1 VEQSRVPLGNSA
13 VRPVAPDEAAEEV
26 LAATA
31 VEVEVVVGFTSVE
44 VGVVLVL
51 DELDLTSKNSA
62 ALIEVEVEDTLEEVG
77 EVALEEV
84 EVVAEIVDTLSPT
97 RTYFPSLIPC

>member
-26 LAATA
+26 LAAT
-31 VEVEVVVGFTSVE
+31 E